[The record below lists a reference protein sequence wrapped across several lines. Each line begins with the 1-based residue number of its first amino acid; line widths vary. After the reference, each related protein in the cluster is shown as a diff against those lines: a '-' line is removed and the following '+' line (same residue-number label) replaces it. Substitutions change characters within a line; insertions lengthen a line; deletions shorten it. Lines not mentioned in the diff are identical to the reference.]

1 MNTGVLTYTAHTEQ
15 RRDCKRLESR
25 SSLVEPF
32 THTYFSDQTM
42 DERSLKNYNSSNM
55 IGCFRRYYGTR
66 SWGNSLTCRQQVVP
80 DNQQFTN
87 KKHWPASDSC
97 TTYSPRTMASQ
108 TAAAPVSD
116 QIMDERSIIHITT
129 SQAEHITMLQ
139 VRPST
144 AHTAITRTIAYSGFF
159 WLLTVGFPP
168 TDTYNPWQI
177 MYLPVL

>member
-42 DERSLKNYNSSNM
+42 DERSLKHQSSNM
-55 IGCFRRYYGTR
+55 VGCFRRYYGSR
-66 SWGNSLTCRQQVVP
+66 SWGNSFTYHQQVVA
-80 DNQQFTN
+80 DNQQYTIIETFTGIWLMCN
-87 KKHWPASDSC
+87 CS
-97 TTYSPRTMASQ
+97 RTMASQ
-108 TAAAPVSD
+108 TATAAVSD
-116 QIMDERSIIHITT
+116 QIMDERSIIHIKT

-168 TDTYNPWQI
+168 TDTYSPWLI